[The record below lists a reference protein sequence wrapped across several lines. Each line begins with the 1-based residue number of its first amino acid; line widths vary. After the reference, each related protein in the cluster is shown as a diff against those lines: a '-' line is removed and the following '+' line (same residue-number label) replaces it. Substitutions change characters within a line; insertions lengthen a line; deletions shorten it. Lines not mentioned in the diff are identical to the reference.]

1 MMSSFFI
8 HKPFSQSLQVCSHFV
23 SFFLAVS
30 RQYAAAMFDF
40 TQLFISFTLRQV
52 VSGLQAMFFS
62 CRKVFLGRFECFL
75 RLLEFQVAGA
85 VSSDFKFLDARNL
98 TCLQP
103 LPIGLY
109 YKTVV

>member
-30 RQYAAAMFDF
+30 RQYAAAMFDLPSCLYHLHLDR
-40 TQLFISFTLRQV
+40 LFLVYKQR
-52 VSGLQAMFFS
+52 FFS
-62 CRKVFLGRFECFL
+62 CRQVFLGRFECFP
-75 RLLEFQVAGA
+75 RLPEFQVAGA

-103 LPIGLY
+103 LPNGLY